1 MALHMTQR
9 RKKKVDPLP
18 KIAEQVRTWRVHS
31 GLNQGELEERA
42 GLAHNAVSRIETEK
56 VCPRLETIEAIA
68 IAIGISVEQLQF
80 KRPPDS
86 VVGSIDEL
94 DCDNLVKRLNSIAP
108 DKRLRLLKTFMELL
122 DLSDGES

>member
-1 MALHMTQR
+1 MGLHMSQR
-9 RKKKVDPLP
+9 HKKKVDPLP

-68 IAIGISVEQLQF
+68 NAIEISVEQLQF
-80 KRPPDS
+80 KRPKNHI
-86 VVGSIDEL
+86 VGAADDL
-94 DCDNLVKRLNSIAP
+94 DCTSLIKRLNSVAP
-108 DKRLRLLKTFMELL
+108 EKRLRLLKTFMELL